1 MFKHIALYTLNM
13 CSLLCANF
21 TSIKLYLKLARVKER
36 ERRTRVEGGIEME
49 ETTIAAIAT
58 AFYIICNRKLLRIVL
73 PTLEFL
79 QPQDI

>member
-1 MFKHIALYTLNM
+1 M

-49 ETTIAAIAT
+49 DTTIAAIAT
-58 AFYIICNRKLLRIVL
+58 AFYIICNRKLLRTVL